1 MRYYVIADSYDTI
14 NGLRLAG
21 IEGEYQ
27 SEKAGVQAAI
37 DRVMQDP
44 QIGILLITEG
54 LAKLCPE
61 LIYELKL
68 KTTQTLVVEIPH
80 RFGTGRTPDSITHYI
95 REAIGIK
102 V

>member
-21 IEGEYQ
+21 IEGEYAT
-27 SEKAGVQAAI
+27 ERAEVQAAI
-37 DRVMQDP
+37 DRVMQNPD
-44 QIGILLITEG
+44 IGILLITEG
-54 LAKLCPE
+54 LAQLCPA

-68 KTTQTLVVEIPH
+68 KTTNTLVVEIPH
-80 RFGTGRTPDSITHYI
+80 RAGTARTPDSITRYI
-95 REAIGIK
+95 RESIGIK